1 MVTVVA
7 FTGWAVRLN
16 PMSFK
21 GTRFCNTS
29 RRSSPIFRTVA
40 LGSSVALL
48 LREGKIFLGKE
59 RIRPVRL
66 RSRLVEGTDDTS
78 DDESVVSADS
88 DTPCSRSVFREDG
101 MGGEVLYLLLCG
113 FNDDCK

>member
-7 FTGWAVRLN
+7 LTGWAVRLK
-16 PMSFK
+16 PISFN

-40 LGSSVALL
+40 LGSSTALL
-48 LREGKIFLGKE
+48 LREEEKFRGKE

-66 RSRLVEGTDDTS
+66 RSRLVVGTL
-78 DDESVVSADS
+78 VVSADS
-88 DTPCSRSVFREDG
+88 DTPCSRSLSREAG
-101 MGGEVLYLLLCG
+101 LGVKALYLLFCEYKG
-113 FNDDCK
+113 DDK